1 MPEKEEEKV
10 LTQLGQRLKQARLE
24 RDDSQKNFAF
34 RIGIS
39 VPTLQKMEK
48 GSPQVAMGTW
58 VRAMGLLGKLSDF
71 EALLAPRKSLADRY
85 ASYQKTGTRQ
95 RASKRKS

>member
-1 MPEKEEEKV
+1 MFENEEKV
-10 LTQLGQRLKQARLE
+10 LAQLGRRLKQTRLE
-24 RDDSQKNFAF
+24 RDDSQRNFSF

-39 VPTLQKMEK
+39 GPTLQKMEK

-58 VRAMGLLGKLSDF
+58 VKAMNILGKLNEFD
-71 EALLAPRKSLADRY
+71 ALLAPKKSLADRF